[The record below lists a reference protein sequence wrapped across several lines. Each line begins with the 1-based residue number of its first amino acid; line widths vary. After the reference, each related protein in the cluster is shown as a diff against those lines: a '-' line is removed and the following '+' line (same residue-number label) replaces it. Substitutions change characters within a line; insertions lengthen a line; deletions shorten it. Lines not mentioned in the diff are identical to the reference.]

1 MIVTLIENVEWHL
14 SLGHTHLLVHGWPG
28 SNAEPMQALM
38 FANQA
43 TAKVIV
49 AHILLL
55 IIVLSATM
63 YMLLQQA

>member
-1 MIVTLIENVEWHL
+1 MAPQFG
-14 SLGHTHLLVHGWPG
+14 SYRSGGACWPG

-49 AHILLL
+49 AQMFLL
-55 IIVLSATM
+55 IIALSATM
-63 YMLLQQA
+63 YMALQQA